1 MLWLLWVGRLRRDTK
16 ISLGRGERIDLAD
29 GLVAGRSGNK
39 GSGGGEGRNTGRKAV
54 FVRRFGGEEES

>member
-39 GSGGGEGRNTGRKAV
+39 GSGGGE
-54 FVRRFGGEEES
+54 EES